1 MSRVTVVGGVLV
13 VGLAI
18 GLVFMLGWVRMPIW
32 GNGPGEEQPKDKLE
46 FFGIG
51 PEEGEEAIDQV
62 QFAADRIPLE
72 AVKPV
77 PFNAKRAMGYLEAI
91 CAIGPRQSGTGGM
104 KKQQDLI
111 QEHFEKLGAKVVFQN
126 FTAKQLS
133 QKKPIEMA
141 NIIVS
146 WHPERQKRVILCSH
160 YDTRPIA
167 DQEPDPRKWR
177 EKFVSA
183 NDGGS
188 GVALLMELGNHMK
201 DLKTPVGV
209 DFVFF
214 DGEEYVFNKTDKY
227 FFGSEHFARTW
238 KGTKGRPDYTA
249 AILLDMI
256 AGENLRL
263 PAEGNSW
270 FRARPLVQEIWK
282 LANDLGCSAFQ
293 NKVGERVLDD
303 HLALQNVGIPAIDL
317 IDFEYPHWHRLSDVP
332 ENCSAESMAQ
342 VAKVLATWLQ
352 RMK

>member
-1 MSRVTVVGGVLV
+1 MSQSFVMVGAIVVFAIVVGTIVGLGWFSGHAPAEGGVQPVEELQL
-13 VGLAI
+13 VGLAEA
-18 GLVFMLGWVRMPIW
+18 G
-32 GNGPGEEQPKDKLE
+32 GPPDK
-46 FFGIG
+46 
-51 PEEGEEAIDQV
+51 V
-62 QFAADRIPLE
+62 QFAGDRIPAE
-72 AVKPV
+72 TVKPV

-111 QEHFEKLGAKVVFQN
+111 QEHFEKLGAKVVFQT

-133 QKKPIEMA
+133 QKKPIDMA

-146 WHPERQKRVILCSH
+146 WHPERQKRSILCSH

-227 FFGSEHFARTW
+227 FFGSEYFARTW
-238 KGTKGRPDYTA
+238 KATKDRPDYKA

-270 FRARPLVQEIWK
+270 FRARPLVQEIWA
-282 LANDLGCSAFQ
+282 LAAELRCSAFQ
-293 NKVGERVLDD
+293 NKVGERVMDD
-303 HLALQNVGIPAIDL
+303 HLALQNAGIMAIDL

-332 ENCSAESMAQ
+332 ENCSAESMEQ
-342 VAKVLATWLQ
+342 VARVLATWLQ